1 VVFILPYSGTHQR
14 NHGATNCNWNEGV
27 VRVKG
32 YINANQGHYFPAELS
47 LSQGGSRGSQS
58 RTRGFGGWG
67 DPRDHEL
74 CLSFVHDQ

>member
-1 VVFILPYSGTHQR
+1 M
-14 NHGATNCNWNEGV
+14 

-32 YINANQGHYFPAELS
+32 YINANQGHYFPTELS

-74 CLSFVHDQ
+74 CLSFVHDR